1 MTTLTVSQAAF
12 VQNLQQDVEDVWM
25 CFLNLIKE
33 QDRVWT
39 TTNSL
44 GKLAA
49 LIVAHVSWRSTNQFS
64 YGVTL
69 HVLGHVIRKQGVFG
83 AKQEL
88 CQGFCKLSLTY
99 AGRAKE
105 DEGTTRTLRILERTA
120 ASADCLCNL
129 NNSLILTNNAL
140 VKDVFCTKQP

>member
-1 MTTLTVSQAAF
+1 MTTLTVSQAAL

-25 CFLNLIKE
+25 CLLNLIKE

-44 GKLAA
+44 GELSA
-49 LIVAHVSWRSTNQFS
+49 LIVAHVSWRSTNQLS
-64 YGVTL
+64 YSVTL
-69 HVLGHVIRKQGVFG
+69 HVLGHVVRKQGVFG

-99 AGRAKE
+99 AGR
-105 DEGTTRTLRILERTA
+105 
-120 ASADCLCNL
+120 S
-129 NNSLILTNNAL
+129 
-140 VKDVFCTKQP
+140 